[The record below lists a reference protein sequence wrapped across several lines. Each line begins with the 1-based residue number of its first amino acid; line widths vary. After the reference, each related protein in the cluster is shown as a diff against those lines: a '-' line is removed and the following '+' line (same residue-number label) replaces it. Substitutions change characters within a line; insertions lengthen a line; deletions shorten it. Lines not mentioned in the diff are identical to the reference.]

1 MYKNATLATPVQT
14 RDRRYSFA
22 NKSCYSSVQL
32 ILKTHYS
39 YSLNKHVLNTWP
51 QLFLLTS
58 SFHWRAAMELQ
69 LDTLV
74 SADRIEPNETY
85 LYHKLKQYCGITTTT
100 CEHLWEKK
108 KRTDWTIM
116 WYNRIF
122 GSAPAG
128 GAPAGGVMIVL
139 EWRPPFS
146 VIVSFNN
153 KICGPYLIN
162 SFC

>member
-58 SFHWRAAMELQ
+58 SFHWSAAMELQ

-108 KRTDWTIM
+108 IE
-116 WYNRIF
+116 NRKLSCDIT
-122 GSAPAG
+122 GSS
-128 GAPAGGVMIVL
+128 GAPLQVEPLQVESWLSWNEDPHFPLLFLLTTRSVVL
-139 EWRPPFS
+139 
-146 VIVSFNN
+146 I
-153 KICGPYLIN
+153 
-162 SFC
+162 

>member
-58 SFHWRAAMELQ
+58 SFHWSAAMELQ

-85 LYHKLKQYCGITTTT
+85 LYHKLKHNCGITTTT

-108 KRTDWTIM
+108 EKRKLSCVTDIT
-116 WYNRIF
+116 
-122 GSAPAG
+122 GSS
-128 GAPAGGVMIVL
+128 GAPLQVEPLQVESWYHCLGMKTPIF
-139 EWRPPFS
+139 RYCF
-146 VIVSFNN
+146 F
-153 KICGPYLIN
+153 
-162 SFC
+162 